1 MTMTDFAH
9 RLPLSLL
16 LLAVAT
22 GAGTTAA
29 SAAPTEL
36 RFTKL
41 NRVYQDLAGDM
52 APLSYDP
59 VTVKLSS
66 PRQTVLVKD
75 NRITLTP
82 LGGGRF
88 SGRVEIDFLGKGD
101 LVADVDLGGHTQHL
115 ADEVLLPPQ
124 HLTLDG
130 VARIDRVDGGYR
142 VTSEQLPASLPVEIR
157 SKLVND
163 LLGICSG
170 AALLSLGSLDCAPL
184 EKGLERPSLPMP
196 AAGSVF
202 FLADA
207 DLTDDDRA
215 ALDGLL
221 AAP

>member
-1 MTMTDFAH
+1 MVALLR

-16 LLAVAT
+16 MLAAAT
-22 GAGTTAA
+22 GAGATEA

-36 RFTKL
+36 RFSKM
-41 NRVYQDLAGDM
+41 NRVYQDLAGEM
-52 APLSYDP
+52 APLRYDP

-66 PRQTVLVKD
+66 PKQSVLIKD

-101 LVADVDLGGHTQHL
+101 LVADVDLGGRTQRL

-130 VARIDRVDGGYR
+130 VARIARVDGGYR

-184 EKGLERPSLPMP
+184 EKELERPSLPLP

-221 AAP
+221 ATP

>member
-1 MTMTDFAH
+1 MAALLR
-9 RLPLSLL
+9 RLPLALL
-16 LLAVAT
+16 LLAAAVTAE
-22 GAGTTAA
+22 AATAA
-29 SAAPTEL
+29 TEL
-36 RFTKL
+36 RLSKL
-41 NRVYQDLAGDM
+41 NRVYQDLAAEI
-52 APLSYDP
+52 APLRYDP

-66 PRQTVLVKD
+66 PRQAVLIKD

-88 SGRVEIDFLGKGD
+88 SGRVEIDVLGKGD
-101 LVADVDLGGHTQHL
+101 LVADVDLGGRSQRL

-130 VARIDRVDGGYR
+130 VARIARVAGGYR
-142 VTSEQLPASLPVEIR
+142 VTSEQMPASLPVEIR

-163 LLGICSG
+163 LLGLCSG

-184 EKGLERPSLPMP
+184 ERGLERPNVPMP

-202 FLADA
+202 FLADEE
-207 DLTDDDRA
+207 LTDGDRA

>member
-1 MTMTDFAH
+1 MAPLFRH
-9 RLPLSLL
+9 LPLSIL
-16 LLAVAT
+16 LLAAAAGR
-22 GAGTTAA
+22 GAAGAP
-29 SAAPTEL
+29 AAPTEL
-36 RFTKL
+36 RFSKM
-41 NRVYQDLAGDM
+41 NRVYQDLAGEM
-52 APLSYDP
+52 APLRYDP

-66 PRQTVLVKD
+66 PRQSVLVKD
-75 NRITLTP
+75 NRVTLTP

-88 SGRVEIDFLGKGD
+88 SGRVEIDLLGKGD
-101 LVADVDLGGHTQHL
+101 LVADVDLGGRSQRL

-124 HLTLDG
+124 HLTVEG
-130 VARIDRVDGGYR
+130 VARIARVAGGYR

-184 EKGLERPSLPMP
+184 EKELERPSLPMP

-202 FLADA
+202 FLADT
-207 DLTDDDRA
+207 DLTDEERL

-221 AAP
+221 TAP

>member
-1 MTMTDFAH
+1 MPAFRR

-22 GAGTTAA
+22 GAGTAA
-29 SAAPTEL
+29 AAAPTEL

-41 NRVYQDLAGDM
+41 NRVYQDLAGEM
-52 APLSYDP
+52 APLRYDP

-66 PRQTVLVKD
+66 PKQSVLVKE

-88 SGRVEIDFLGKGD
+88 SGRVEIDLLGKGD
-101 LVADVDLGGHTQHL
+101 LIADVDLGGRTQRL
-115 ADEVLLPPQ
+115 VDEVLLPPQ

-130 VARIDRVDGGYR
+130 VARIARVDGGYR
-142 VTSEQLPASLPVEIR
+142 VTSEQLPATLPVEIR

-184 EKGLERPSLPMP
+184 EKELQRPSLPMP